1 MKKKLFAILLL
12 IGSAIFIC
20 WGVLCL
26 PVEIESPVL
35 WAGVINVT
43 SLIVAVLSLWLINK
57 SLNWIT
63 LVTLAFSSF
72 IPVWNMI
79 IYRTG
84 VSGDAIFFV
93 EIPLAV
99 IINYYVA
106 KNLKSFLV
114 FHLYTLSAVCIALK
128 YSMILYYNNVSH
140 DLETPAV
147 GHFEIIFFSII
158 MLLLGVLI
166 TLVIKD
172 KPARQ

>member
-35 WAGVINVT
+35 WAGVINVS

-57 SLNWIT
+57 SLKWIT
-63 LVTLAFSSF
+63 LVTLAFSSL
-72 IPVWNMI
+72 IPVWSMI
-79 IYRTG
+79 FYRSG
-84 VSGDAIFFV
+84 IIGDAILFV

-106 KNLKSFLV
+106 KNVKSFLV
-114 FHLYTLSAVCIALK
+114 FHLYTLSAVCVALK